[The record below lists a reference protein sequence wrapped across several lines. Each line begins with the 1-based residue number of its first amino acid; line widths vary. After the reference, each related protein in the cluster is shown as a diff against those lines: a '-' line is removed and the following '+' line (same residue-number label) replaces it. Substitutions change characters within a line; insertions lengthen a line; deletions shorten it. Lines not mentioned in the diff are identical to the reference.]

1 MSQVKGDSIG
11 KKSQGSPK
19 KNDFDDDYQNRGSP
33 LCSLVNPINYGL
45 VPSMAHQPK
54 ERFFGTPRMYVMY
67 NVQYVLVW
75 PRNQF

>member
-19 KNDFDDDYQNRGSP
+19 KNDFDNDYQNGGSP
-33 LCSLVNPINYGL
+33 LCSLVNPINHGL

-54 ERFFGTPRMYVMY
+54 ERFFWNTPYVCNVY
-67 NVQYVLVW
+67 NVQYVIIV
-75 PRNQF
+75 